1 MPYDVVTNYNSL
13 SDARTNMAKDINR
26 SRGVDSLTPAEIPI
40 KPLTTTMDVREEDQN
55 TVILQ
60 QNILYAVATLTAT
73 TFLFTAI
80 ILAND

>member
-1 MPYDVVTNYNSL
+1 MPYNVVTNYSSL

-40 KPLTTTMDVREEDQN
+40 KPQTTTMDVREEDQN

>member
-1 MPYDVVTNYNSL
+1 
-13 SDARTNMAKDINR
+13 MAKDINR

>member
-1 MPYDVVTNYNSL
+1 MPYGVDTEYSFLEATRNV
-13 SDARTNMAKDINR
+13 MAEPINR
-26 SRGVDSLTPAEIPI
+26 SRGIDSLTPAEIPI